1 MARHPASD
9 ERSVLGPP
17 AKPRKGERF
26 FVNEIASFLRARRK
40 DVAVFLRDQGMLRM
54 LYPGA
59 RRDHVQCTTAR
70 GLALCIAHFR
80 AIQGIEYQKGR
91 DLIAEQD
98 RRRARRREGER

>member
-26 FVNEIASFLRARRK
+26 FVNEIASFLRARRRE
-40 DVAVFLRDQGMLRM
+40 VAIFLRDQGMLQ
-54 LYPGA
+54 LVYPGC
-59 RRDHVQCTTAR
+59 RRPHLQCTTAR

-91 DLIAEQD
+91 DLIAERD
-98 RRRARRREGER
+98 RRRAVRRGRR